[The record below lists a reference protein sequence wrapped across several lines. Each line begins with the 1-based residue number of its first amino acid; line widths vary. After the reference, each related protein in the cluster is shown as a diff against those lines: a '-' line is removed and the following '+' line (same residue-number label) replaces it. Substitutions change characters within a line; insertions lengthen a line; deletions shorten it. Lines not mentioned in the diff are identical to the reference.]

1 MNRGHVPTRMC
12 VICRCRASRHELT
25 RYVLQADAEEKKDR
39 AVLFKDERQICPGRG
54 FYVCADEA
62 CVEKFL
68 QFRAGGRKRKGES
81 A

>member
-1 MNRGHVPTRMC
+1 MC
-12 VICRCRASRHELT
+12 IRKNEDNEIMASLDAIVLLNKNLES
-25 RYVLQADAEEKKDR
+25 LQADAAEEKVR

-54 FYVCADEA
+54 LYVCADEA

-68 QFRAGGRKRKGES
+68 QFRAGGRKRKGVS